1 MFRTMQTSSAAC
13 ALYALGA
20 LAGAAAWPWTL
31 WASGAPRSALQGLGW
46 SPACRPSPRARDCP
60 SLAVGSSWCWTG
72 DAVCEKGLGTLHPFP
87 TACRLSPFTTAWGPA
102 AAPVSS
108 TTLQPEPDAP
118 AAGMARLGLGPTRAV
133 AKLQTQPHRAPTG
146 SRSPQGSLLGLRSI
160 AEAAPLRGVPRPRC
174 VWGRSGFLW
183 SGASSPRH
191 ARAAAL
197 TLLFLFS
204 RGGAGSNRGFQR
216 RELLA
221 LAVRGRA
228 AQP

>member
-1 MFRTMQTSSAAC
+1 M
-13 ALYALGA
+13 LWVP
-20 LAGAAAWPWTL
+20 WPGQQPGRGH
-31 WASGAPRSALQGLGW
+31 WASGAPRSALQLQRLGW

-118 AAGMARLGLGPTRAV
+118 GAGMVRLGLRPTRAV

-146 SRSPQGSLLGLRSI
+146 SRPPQGSLLGLRSI